1 MAVTKKTIATTPVAA
16 TKTEVSKEAAKA
28 VTPATP
34 VKTEAVKAVK
44 EETPAKKETVKSEA
58 KKETAVKKTPGRKPG
73 VKKADTAKKAETT
86 KKASAKKAEVQADL
100 HIQYSGKSYS
110 QEELMNIAKDVW
122 KYDLKQKVSA
132 LNSIKLYVK
141 PEENVAYYVM
151 NDEFTGHFNI

>member
-16 TKTEVSKEAAKA
+16 TKAEASKEAAKA
-28 VTPATP
+28 VTQATP
-34 VKTEAVKAVK
+34 VKTEAVKTVK
-44 EETPAKKETVKSEA
+44 EEASA

-73 VKKADTAKKAETT
+73 SKKADTAKKAETA
-86 KKASAKKAEVQADL
+86 KKAPAKKAEMQTDL

-110 QEELMNIAKDVW
+110 QDELMKIAKDVW

>member
-16 TKTEVSKEAAKA
+16 TKAEASKEAAKA
-28 VTPATP
+28 VTQATP
-34 VKTEAVKAVK
+34 VKTVK
-44 EETPAKKETVKSEA
+44 EEASA

-73 VKKADTAKKAETT
+73 SKKADTAKKTETA
-86 KKASAKKAEVQADL
+86 KKAPAKKAEMQTDL

-110 QEELMNIAKDVW
+110 QDELMKIAKDVW